1 MRIKTVKYPK
11 FSEVDFI
18 RLYCAVNF
26 KNGYS
31 PIINHHELEKRLYKF
46 YSLPEFKELF
56 QNICPK
62 KDSINPKNSYLDLGT
77 ALQTA
82 QLFGLLTL
90 IHDSGETRSIIS
102 CNEDIAQ
109 EIIANADA
117 QMVDK
122 MAKLFNEMFELNNSV
137 YNQSNSHS
145 NEAIVCEKTHVEK
158 FTDNITNMRNP
169 HIRDCVSLSE
179 KYGAIEDYSGYQ
191 EQRDLENYKSFINSS
206 AYDDV
211 KEAESEIEKQLTLI
225 KLRKISGMH
234 DD

>member
-1 MRIKTVKYPK
+1 MRTKTVKYPK

-31 PIINHHELEKRLYKF
+31 PIINHHELEKRLYEF

-56 QNICPK
+56 QDICPK
-62 KDSINPKNSYLDLGT
+62 KDYINPKNSYLDLGT

-117 QMVDK
+117 KMVDK
-122 MAKLFNEMFELNNSV
+122 MTKLFNEMFELNNNSRNIENTDITRAESV
-137 YNQSNSHS
+137 MNHFMEKLDNDDLTYDKEKS
-145 NEAIVCEKTHVEK
+145 EAELTLDEK
-158 FTDNITNMRNP
+158 FISDQ
-169 HIRDCVSLSE
+169 V
-179 KYGAIEDYSGYQ
+179 KGYSQ
-191 EQRDLENYKSFINSS
+191 VLKSPII
-206 AYDDV
+206 
-211 KEAESEIEKQLTLI
+211 KEALGPKLVKRNEK
-225 KLRKISGMH
+225 KLK
-234 DD
+234 